1 MSYTITHAN
10 GANSIVIADGTV
22 DNSTSISL
30 VGKNTANY
38 GQFLDQN
45 FLNML
50 ENFANGSAPNHPLP
64 GQLWWDSTNKVLKI
78 NSAATKNDTPFWK
91 FIQNEM
97 KITDANLLLSV
108 LQLPPIEKKTPNIK
122 IVHLLMDPNKSEDIP
137 KKNWDSTVSKQN
149 LSIDCF
155 EKLSKK
161 FTSYI
166 QRYSVVNRTKLPS
179 ENCMDP
185 QIIRP

>member
-50 ENFANGSAPNHPLP
+50 ENFANGTQPTNPILGQIWYNTTKSALQVYNGVVFKNIASATSSATPPTNAVQ
-64 GQLWWDSTNKVLKI
+64 GDLWWDTVN
-78 NSAATKNDTPFWK
+78 
-91 FIQNEM
+91 Q
-97 KITDANLLLSV
+97 
-108 LQLPPIEKKTPNIK
+108 QLD
-122 IVHLLMDPNKSEDIP
+122 V
-137 KKNWDSTVSKQN
+137 
-149 LSIDCF
+149 
-155 EKLSKK
+155 
-161 FTSYI
+161 
-166 QRYSVVNRTKLPS
+166 
-179 ENCMDP
+179 
-185 QIIRP
+185 